1 MKAAA
6 FAYERAD
13 SLDQAL
19 DRLAALQGRARLLAG
34 GQSLVPTLNL
44 RLQAPEIVLD
54 ISRLKDLR
62 GIAIVGQSIRIG
74 ALTRH
79 NDLLT
84 SDLIGLSCPLLRM
97 AATHIAHPAIRN
109 RGTIGGSLSHAD
121 PAAELPMMS
130 VLLDAE
136 LTIRSHRGARVEKAR
151 DFFTSALTTSLTPDE
166 MLCEVAFPVPAA
178 GTRWGFEEI
187 ARRDGDFA
195 LAAVAVMLRIDS
207 GVIRSPRIAVMGV
220 HATPLRVVAA
230 EQVLDGQTPGEAVF
244 MAAADAVRAA
254 VEPNDDQHGS
264 ADYRRHLAGVIT
276 RRALAAAV
284 SREI

>member
-1 MKAAA
+1 MKPPVFDYVAVDTV
-6 FAYERAD
+6 ET
-13 SLDQAL
+13 AL
-19 DRLAALQGRARLLAG
+19 ERLAAADGEAKLIAG
-34 GQSLVPTLNL
+34 GQSLMPMLNF
-44 RLQAPEIVLD
+44 RLARPSLLVDINRIPGLD
-54 ISRLKDLR
+54 TIGEESGR
-62 GIAIVGQSIRIG
+62 IRIG
-74 ALTRH
+74 ALVRH
-79 NDLLT
+79 HLLET
-84 SDLIGLSCPLLRM
+84 SKLVADKLPVVH
-97 AATHIAHPAIRN
+97 AAMQHVAHLAIRN